1 MSMPGQLEARTMGLH
16 QANLDITAAY
26 EVHRQDR
33 LQARRLRQPIEA
45 IDGVRYELE
54 ELQVRGQRR
63 VPLAFESRLKDLA
76 QMVGRLPLAGSQVGA
91 ALQDLRVKI
100 GIVKLMEALYT
111 LQECVFALRA
121 RELGVE
127 LVPDFS

>member
-1 MSMPGQLEARTMGLH
+1 MGLQ

-33 LQARRLRQPIEA
+33 LHARRLRQPIEA
-45 IDGVRYELE
+45 IDGLLYELE

-63 VPLAFESRLKDLA
+63 VPLAYEGRLKDLG
-76 QMVGRLPLAGSQVGA
+76 QMVGRLPLACGQVGA